1 MLHIF
6 NPKTKEM
13 EKKILLPVLNEHAA
27 GIDIGSKS
35 HFIAVG
41 QLEDEIKE
49 FSVNTE
55 GHKASIAFL

>member
-1 MLHIF
+1 
-6 NPKTKEM
+6 M